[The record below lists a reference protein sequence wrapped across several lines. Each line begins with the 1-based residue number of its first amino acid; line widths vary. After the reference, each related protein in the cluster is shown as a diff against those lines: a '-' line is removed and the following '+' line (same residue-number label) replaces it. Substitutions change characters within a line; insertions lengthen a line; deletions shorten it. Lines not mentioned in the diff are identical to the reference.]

1 MKKIIF
7 LLMATAF
14 LFKAQAQPQKVV
26 ADKIVAKVGDQ
37 IILHSDIQNAIE
49 DYKRQGQEAEL
60 PPDPDCSFLQGQL
73 IQKALVLQAQKDSLT
88 ISDDELDALLDN
100 QIRGFI
106 RYYGSQEML
115 EQIAGKTLFQ
125 LKEDLREDFRER
137 KLADQERGKILDN
150 IKITPSEVQSYF
162 DQIPKDSLR
171 FYESELEVSEIVI
184 HPKANKDVEDYV
196 SGELYEM
203 KKQVESGQKKFDALA
218 RLYSDD
224 PAVKDNGGQYSL
236 NKNDKNWDPAFF
248 AAAFKL
254 KEGQI
259 SPVIKSKFG
268 LHIIQMVS
276 RAGDDAVIRHI
287 LKIPPVTDVEIK
299 ATIGRLDSVKAKIND
314 GTITFSEGVSL
325 YSDDDNSKLIGGY
338 ISTAD
343 GSTYLTIDK
352 MDKDLVAILKDLK
365 TGVISDPQVYTDER
379 GIKSVRLLY
388 IKTRSQ
394 PHRENMQDDYNK
406 ISQRALE
413 NKKSEVL
420 QQWFKVHIPQFYIFI
435 DPSFKACN
443 VLADWFQASAG
454 SNL

>member
-7 LLMATAF
+7 LFLASAF
-14 LFKAQAQPQKVV
+14 IFKAHTQPQKVI
-26 ADKIVAKVGDQ
+26 ADKIIAKVGDQ

-49 DYKRQGQEAEL
+49 DYKRQGPEAVL
-60 PPDPDCSFLQGQL
+60 PPDPECSFLQGQL

-88 ISDDELDALLDN
+88 ISDDELEALLDN

-125 LKEDLREDFRER
+125 LKEDLRESFRER

-150 IKITPSEVQSYF
+150 VKITPAEVQSYF

-184 HPKANKDVEDYV
+184 HPKANKDVEEYV
-196 SGELYEM
+196 SKELYDM
-203 KKQVESGQKKFDALA
+203 KKEVESGQKKFDALA

-254 KEGQI
+254 KDGQI

-287 LKIPPVTDVEIK
+287 LKIPPITDVEIN
-299 ATIGRLDSVKAKIND
+299 ATISRLDSVKAKIND

-338 ISTAD
+338 IAAPD

-365 TGVISDPQVYTDER
+365 TGVISDPQVFTDDR
-379 GIKSVRLLY
+379 GLKAVRLLY
-388 IKTRSQ
+388 IKSRSQ
-394 PHRENMQDDYNK
+394 PHRENLQDDYNK
-406 ISQRALE
+406 IAQRALE

-420 QQWFKVHIPQFYIFI
+420 QQWFKVHIPQFYIYV
-435 DPSFKACN
+435 DPSFKSCS
-443 VLADWFQASAG
+443 VLSDWFQASAE
-454 SNL
+454 NNH

>member
-7 LLMATAF
+7 LLLATAF

-299 ATIGRLDSVKAKIND
+299 ATIGRLDSIKAKIND

>member
-7 LLMATAF
+7 LLLATAF

-454 SNL
+454 NNL

>member
-7 LLMATAF
+7 LLLATVF
-14 LFKAQAQPQKVV
+14 FFKAQAQPQKVV

-184 HPKANKDVEDYV
+184 HPKANKEVEDYV
-196 SGELYEM
+196 SAELYEM

-338 ISTAD
+338 ISSPD

-420 QQWFKVHIPQFYIFI
+420 QQWFKVHIPQFYIYI
-435 DPSFKACN
+435 DPSFKACS

-454 SNL
+454 NNL